1 MGVRIKGGPGVR
13 ANFTLLKLQMEGLQK
28 QWLELIGEYVKKEAQ
43 KRAPIDTRDM
53 EQAIVSRRTSQ
64 KTMAVFV
71 DSSLI
76 DLEEHDGYDYS
87 IAIHEGQGV
96 TWHKL
101 GPRSLIKQSIY
112 PEIEVGGK
120 FLERATEENR
130 EFIKA
135 QAAAMFKELAKR

>member
-28 QWLELIGEYVKKEAQ
+28 QWLELVGEYVKKEAQ

-64 KTMAVFV
+64 KTIAVFI
-71 DSSLI
+71 DPSLI
-76 DLEEHDGYDYS
+76 DLEEHQGYDYT
-87 IAIHEGQGV
+87 IRIHEGIG
-96 TWHKL
+96 WEKL

-112 PEIEVGGK
+112 PEVEVGAK
-120 FLERATEENR
+120 FLERAAEENR
-130 EFIKA
+130 AFIKA
-135 QAAAMFKELAKR
+135 QAEKMFKELAKR